1 MTSPGSRKNIA
12 ASKVVLAIIIAALP
26 LLITNAY
33 VRNLII
39 LVLIYAIYASSFNLL
54 IGYLGEV
61 SFGHS
66 AFLGLGAYTSALMIS
81 RLGLGFWPSL
91 PVSFLVGAAV
101 AAGIGFLA
109 FRVSGIYFA
118 ICTLAFAEMLRII
131 TVNWL
136 SLTGGA
142 AGLHVDAVVIPFT
155 AIPMSDLAFIYT
167 GGAMLAATLLLTH
180 RLLQSAIG
188 RAWVSVRDNEPLAR
202 SIGVNPAVTKVA
214 AFALAGGIAALSG
227 SLYLAYLRIASP
239 PLLGIYY
246 TSLGLLAVIVGG
258 KGRLFGPVIGVVVF
272 TVLPELLRLQETSVS
287 LLLFSAI
294 LLVTILFLPNG
305 LASLVNFLFTHLS
318 WHTGKA
324 K

>member
-1 MTSPGSRKNIA
+1 MTNPGWPRSIA
-12 ASKVVLAIIIAALP
+12 ASKAVLGVIIAALP
-26 LLITNAY
+26 LLITDAY

-81 RLGLGFWPSL
+81 RFGLGFWPSL
-91 PVSFLVGAAV
+91 PASFLVGAAV

-155 AIPMSDLAFIYT
+155 ATPMNDLAFIYT
-167 GGAMLAATLLLTH
+167 GGAMLAATLLLTQ

-287 LLLFSAI
+287 LLLFSVI

-305 LASLVNFLFTHLS
+305 LASLMNFFTRLS
-318 WHTGKA
+318 WHVGKA